1 MYEYNDEIYNALLRY
16 NPWGLLLFYEKATK
30 KEPGA
35 HIDTVLEILNAIKQ
49 FEPDKDRKPEMDTYL
64 LHELVEHIDSC
75 LPYTDEWGKI
85 CEELNEI
92 GYIDGRSDASKKY
105 CFYHPELLVNR
116 IEENYAVYFR
126 LSSSFTLPDCAY
138 DQPDQLEN
146 FVDTLISAGYDSFAG
161 QILGRSPVGAD
172 GQYPHEVVRQL
183 LERKDSRK
191 LDDGVFLGY
200 LNKIGLVRQKINK

>member
-1 MYEYNDEIYNALLRY
+1 MGDNASFIRMWYEISNKRSKWFNCMKGGEYRRWYGNILYLLDWEDNGKRVKNTGRATIRSEQLLRY

-35 HIDTVLEILNAIKQ
+35 HIDTVFEILNAIKQ

-92 GYIDGRSDASKKY
+92 GYIDGRSDASKNIVFIIQNY
-105 CFYHPELLVNR
+105 WLTELRR
-116 IEENYAVYFR
+116 IMQSISDCPPA
-126 LSSSFTLPDCAY
+126 LPCLTA
-138 DQPDQLEN
+138 L
-146 FVDTLISAGYDSFAG
+146 TIS
-161 QILGRSPVGAD
+161 QIS
-172 GQYPHEVVRQL
+172 
-183 LERKDSRK
+183 
-191 LDDGVFLGY
+191 
-200 LNKIGLVRQKINK
+200 